1 MKRFAAAA
9 LALAAL
15 SLAMA
20 TGRGVAQAPARQQ
33 TAVAIFAA
41 GCFWCVEADFDKV
54 EGVLST
60 TSGYTG
66 GSEPNPTY
74 GQVSSGATGHTEAV
88 EIVYDPAKVSY
99 RALLEHF
106 WRNVDPFAKDRQF
119 CDRGRQYRSGIFYRT
134 EAERALAEAS
144 KKAVAE
150 KFGRP
155 VETEITP
162 ASAFYRAEDYHQ
174 DFYRKNSA
182 KYKFYRWNCGRD
194 QRLQELWGRA
204 SS

>member
-20 TGRGVAQAPARQQ
+20 TGRGAAQAPARQQ

-88 EIVYDPAKVSY
+88 AIVYDPAKVSY

-119 CDRGRQYRSGIFYRT
+119 CDSGRQYSSGIFYST
-134 EAERALAEAS
+134 EE
-144 KKAVAE
+144 
-150 KFGRP
+150 
-155 VETEITP
+155 
-162 ASAFYRAEDYHQ
+162 EDYHQ
-174 DFYRKNSA
+174 EFYLKNSA
-182 KYKFYRWNCGRD
+182 RYKFYRWNCGRD
-194 QRLQELWGRA
+194 QRLQELWGKA

>member
-1 MKRFAAAA
+1 MKRIAAVT

-15 SLAMA
+15 SLVAFA
-20 TGRGVAQAPARQQ
+20 GHGVAQSPVPSK

-66 GSEPNPTY
+66 GREMDPTY
-74 GQVSSGATGHTEAV
+74 AQVSSGATGHTEAV

-99 RALLEHF
+99 RQLLDHF
-106 WRNVDPFAKDRQF
+106 WRNVDPFAKNRQF
-119 CDRGRQYRSGIFYRT
+119 CDSGPQYRSAIFYRT
-134 EAERALAEAS
+134 DEERALAEAS
-144 KKAVAE
+144 KKAVAD
-150 KFGRP
+150 KFGRA
-155 VETEITP
+155 VETEVAP
-162 ASAFYRAEDYHQ
+162 AAAFYRAEDYHQ
-174 DFYRKNSA
+174 DFHLKNSA

-194 QRLQELWGRA
+194 RRLQELWGKA